1 MTRLKTTLIAV
12 AAAFSSTM
20 AFAHD
25 YKVGGLSIDHP
36 MSFATPPGAVA
47 GAGYMTITNNGSDDD
62 RLVGVGS
69 DFPRT
74 MIHKSE
80 EVDGVMKMR
89 HQHGGV
95 VIPAGETVTFEPGGL
110 HIMFMGLKAP
120 LKDGE
125 KNKVTL
131 TFENA
136 GDIDVTFNVEKRDLS
151 KKAKSEDHS
160 GHGAKDD
167 HSGHS
172 N

>member
-1 MTRLKTTLIAV
+1 
-12 AAAFSSTM
+12 
-20 AFAHD
+20 
-25 YKVGGLSIDHP
+25 
-36 MSFATPPGAVA
+36 
-47 GAGYMTITNNGSDDD
+47 MTITNNGDDDD
-62 RLVGVGS
+62 RLVSVDS

-74 MIHKSE
+74 MVHKTE
-80 EVDGVMKMR
+80 AVDGVMQMR

-110 HIMFMGLKAP
+110 HLMFMGLEKP

-125 KNKVTL
+125 KNDVTL

-136 GDIDVTFNVEKRDLS
+136 GNIDVTFNVEKRDVTA
-151 KKAKSEDHS
+151 KAKGEDHS
-160 GHGAKDD
+160 GYGAKEED